1 MRKTNTNPKPSK
13 PEPKVISLPVYSD
26 HLPDVGQTF
35 SVIRPSAD
43 LPSGIAPGA
52 KVTFGRKD
60 WDERAPAEG
69 EVVTVASGP
78 WGPVM
83 ETFASDHFSYVGRT
97 HLAPGQAAA
106 ELKQEL
112 KRENPDKVRDT
123 SDFTAIY
130 VRRTA

>member
-1 MRKTNTNPKPSK
+1 MRKPQSKPNK
-13 PEPKVISLPVYSD
+13 PEPKAISLKVRAD
-26 HLPDVGQTF
+26 RLPGVGETF
-35 SVIRPSAD
+35 AVIRPSAE
-43 LPSGIAPGA
+43 LPADIKPGA
-52 KVTFGRKD
+52 KVSFERES
-60 WDERAPAEG
+60 WDERPAAEG
-69 EVVTVASGP
+69 EVVTVANGP

-83 ETFASDHFSYVGRT
+83 ETFAADHFDYRGRSG
-97 HLAPGQAAA
+97 LAPGQAAA